1 MRPITTT
8 WLPATGNEAALF
20 SGDLIPN
27 STYFLKL
34 NSNEYANGQPT
45 GAYVFQSI
53 PPMDSGNSNVYRS
66 LAFSSD
72 QDLSGVTIT
81 IIGQGILVGR
91 QADTDLLLVNV
102 PFNEEDTDTFEGPNA
117 EIIRTTFYYNKVI
130 SIQVEVP
137 AMDVPQ
143 LSIGWGSEGI
153 TSPIITDYN
162 KMVYNSTAQMQ
173 IIANPIGEDFAYTVW
188 KSASDFECPQVS
200 AGNAPF
206 YTNPLVMF
214 PYTPAL
220 LDANGTEF
228 DSDSAPVTIVF
239 AQITENTNE
248 KIVFTFI
255 QEGIR

>member
-8 WLPATGNEAALF
+8 WLPATGNETALF
-20 SGDLIPN
+20 SGDLVPD

-53 PPMDSGNSNVYRS
+53 PPMDSGNANVYRS

-72 QDLSGVTIT
+72 QDLSGVNIT
-81 IIGQGILVGR
+81 IIGQGILVNR
-91 QADTDLLLVNV
+91 PTDTDLLDVEV
-102 PFNEEDTDTFEGPNA
+102 PFNEITEVNQEGPNA
-117 EIIRTTFYYNKVI
+117 DLVTTGFYFSKVI

-137 AMDVPQ
+137 AMAVPQ
-143 LSIGWGSEGI
+143 LSIGWGKEGI
-153 TSPIITDYN
+153 TSPIITDYD

-173 IIANPIGEDFAYTVW
+173 VIANTLGPDFSYTVW

-200 AGNAPF
+200 AGDAPF

-214 PYTPAL
+214 PYTQTF

-239 AQITENTNE
+239 AQITGNTNE
-248 KIVFTFI
+248 QAVFTFI
-255 QEGIR
+255 QQGIR

>member
-81 IIGQGILVGR
+81 IIGQGILVDR
-91 QADTDLLLVNV
+91 PEDTDLLFVDV
-102 PFNEEDTDTFEGPNA
+102 PFNEESTVNLEGPNA
-117 EIIRTTFYYNKVI
+117 DIVTTGFYFSKVI

-137 AMDVPQ
+137 AMAVPQ
-143 LSIGWGSEGI
+143 LSIGWGKDGI
-153 TSPIITDYN
+153 TSPIITDYD
-162 KMVYNSTAQMQ
+162 KMVYNSTAQMLVLGN
-173 IIANPIGEDFAYTVW
+173 ALNPNFSYTVW

-214 PYTPAL
+214 PYTQTF
-220 LDANGTEF
+220 LDTNGTHF